1 MNALSTGL
9 LLVIL
14 SAAEAPKANAPT
26 ATPPAA
32 AAATQRPE
40 GPLVVRH
47 VPAAEVNAGTDLVL
61 RAQVTPAWRL
71 SALSARWRYAG
82 ETEFREALFEKSAE
96 GSFAAV
102 IRVPPE
108 ERRTLEYFLV
118 AQDLDG
124 KRTSPFAS
132 AELPHPVIIQS
143 SEDQLQREAMLD
155 VYGRKRS
162 RVGLFAEYVS
172 YIRLGSV
179 RVTGG
184 QTYEDWY
191 YRAEADYLY
200 RLFESVGGL
209 RIDGIRVGM
218 GTLRGGI
225 PTLYLTGGVEDPT
238 QPTNTRVGIDYG
250 FSEVDVSL
258 HPVFGVSAKLLLG
271 GNARGFAAGFGG
283 KVRIGR
289 PRGSRVELDADYVSG
304 IGFNATFRLAW
315 DTVQG
320 LPMSAAGQITNVP
333 GGPPGV
339 RLMYRVD
346 WEMSESFTIGGQ
358 LGYEARQS
366 IGGGPSLGLAASFA
380 W

>member
-9 LLVIL
+9 LLLLL
-14 SAAEAPKANAPT
+14 SAAE
-26 ATPPAA
+26 PPAQSA
-32 AAATQRPE
+32 PADA
-40 GPLVVRH
+40 PLVVRH
-47 VPAAEVNAGTDLVL
+47 VPGAEVNAGADLVL

-71 SALSARWRYAG
+71 QALVARWRYLG
-82 ETEFREALFEKSAE
+82 ENDFRDAPFEKSAE

-102 IRVPPE
+102 LRVPIE
-108 ERRTLEYFLV
+108 ERRNLEYFLV
-118 AQDLDG
+118 ARAVDG
-124 KRTSPFAS
+124 KETVPFAS
-132 AELPHPVIIQS
+132 AELPHPVIVQS
-143 SEDQLQREAMLD
+143 SEDQLQREAVMD
-155 VYGRKRS
+155 VYGRRRS

-179 RVTGG
+179 QTTTGE
-184 QTYEDWY
+184 TFEDWY

-200 RLFESVGGL
+200 RLFEGVEAI

-218 GTLRGGI
+218 GTLRGAI
-225 PTLYLTGGVEDPT
+225 PALYVPGTVTDE
-238 QPTNTRVGIDYG
+238 TNVRVGIDYG

-258 HPVFGVSAKLLLG
+258 HPLFGVSAKLLLG

-289 PRGSRVELDADYVSG
+289 PRGSRVELDAEYVGG

-315 DTVQG
+315 DTVPR
-320 LPMSAAGQITNVP
+320 LPMSAAGQVTNVP

-339 RLMYRVD
+339 RLLYRVD
-346 WEMSESFTIGGQ
+346 WELSEAFTVGGQ

-366 IGGGPSLGLAASFA
+366 VGGGPSLGLAASFA